1 MNEAKKIAVSA
12 IDIPWHNIECLGIF
26 DGVKEANKAAKAHI
40 KAFASGEKYKFY
52 PLSGPGSTTGTMT
65 GSDDGF
71 EFLYLEYEKG
81 KDVYVLKESAE
92 GEEILGP
99 YADLDEASDKALPK
113 GCGKRFEL
121 TAGTFGPGCYP
132 VEDGEDDD
140 WASYTPIFIYE

>member
-1 MNEAKKIAVSA
+1 MNKAKKIAVSA
-12 IDIPWHNIECLGIF
+12 IELPWRNIECLGIF
-26 DGVKEANKAAKAHI
+26 DGAKEANEAAEAHI
-40 KAFASGEKYKFY
+40 KAYASGEEYEFS
-52 PLSGPGSTTGTMT
+52 PLSGLGTTTGIVA

-71 EFLYLEYEKG
+71 EFLFLEREEG

-99 YADLDEASDKALPK
+99 YADLNEASDKALPK
-113 GCGKRFEL
+113 ECGKRFEL